1 MSAAGVASS
10 RARGPVERSRA
21 LSPVAGARVARQRSE
36 QRAVLR
42 YDPVLLG
49 AVLLLLAFGV
59 VMVYSASAVYAGARL
74 GDGLWFFKRQA
85 LGAGVGLLALLV
97 AIKLGYRRLE
107 AFAVP
112 LVLLS
117 LALLLLLHLPGL
129 GHAAGGARRWMRL
142 GPLTFQPSE
151 IAKLSMVLWLA
162 RSLARKQERIR
173 IFSVGFLPHLI
184 MLGAFAVLL
193 LLEPD
198 FGTTIVLGILT
209 FALLFVAGARLT
221 WLLALIGAAAP
232 VAALLVWHSR
242 YRLQRILTFLDPW
255 KDPRGHGY
263 QTVESLLG
271 FGAGGSFGVGLG
283 ESHQKLF
290 FLPAA
295 HTDFILSIV
304 GEELGFVG
312 VAAVLALFS
321 IIVWRGLKAAH
332 AAQDAFG
339 CHLALGITLLLALE
353 ALVNAGM
360 ALALLPTKGMALPF
374 LSYGMTSVISSC
386 LAAGILLSISGG
398 PGGFLQ
404 RGVGAQR

>member
-1 MSAAGVASS
+1 MTASAA
-10 RARGPVERSRA
+10 
-21 LSPVAGARVARQRSE
+21 AGARVARRRAAQ
-36 QRAVLR
+36 AVLR

-49 AVLLLLAFGV
+49 AVLLLLTFGV

-85 LGAGVGLLALLV
+85 IGAVAGLAALLI
-97 AIKLGYRRLE
+97 AMKFGYRRLE
-107 AFAVP
+107 VLAVP
-112 LVLLS
+112 LVVIS
-117 LALLLLLHLPGL
+117 LALLALLHAPGL
-129 GHAAGGARRWMRL
+129 GHAAGGARRWMKL
-142 GPLTFQPSE
+142 GPLIFQPSE
-151 IAKLSMVLWLA
+151 IAKISLVLWLA
-162 RSLARKQERIR
+162 RSLSKKQERIR
-173 IFSVGFLPHLI
+173 IFSVGFLPHLV
-184 MLGAFAVLL
+184 MLGLFGALL
-193 LLEPD
+193 LWEPD
-198 FGTTIVLGILT
+198 FGTTIVLGCVT

-221 WLLALIGAAAP
+221 YLFALIGAAAP
-232 VAALLVWHSR
+232 VVAFLIWHSR
-242 YRLQRILTFLDPW
+242 YRLQRVLTFLDPW
-255 KDPRGHGY
+255 KDPQGHGY

-304 GEELGFVG
+304 GEELGFAG
-312 VAAVLALFS
+312 VAAVLLLFG
-321 IIVWRGLKAAH
+321 ILVWRGIKAAH
-332 AAQDAFG
+332 AAPDAFG
-339 CHLALGITLLLALE
+339 CWLALGLTLLISLE

-374 LSYGMTSVISSC
+374 LSYGMTSLIASC